1 MTHGHTSAD
10 RKRMVVTGRGGQV
23 VLSLLERGQ
32 ADGRFEVVAV
42 GRPELDLSTPET
54 VEAALRRAKP
64 DVIVSAAAYTA
75 VDQAESDEEAATV
88 INGIAAGKVAEVAA
102 ALGVPV
108 IHLSTDYVF
117 DGSKSS
123 PYLESD
129 PVAPIGAYGRSKLA
143 GEQAV
148 AAATPNH
155 AILRTAWVY
164 SPFGKNFLKS
174 MLKLAET
181 RDSVNVVDDQIGNPT
196 SALDVAD
203 AVLTVAA
210 NLLASGDP
218 ALRGTFH
225 MTGAGEASWADFAAE
240 IFARSA
246 QVDGVAAEVGRIPSS
261 AYPTPAK
268 RPANSRLDCSLLES
282 RHGAILPDWRQSTAN
297 IVERLTRA

>member
-1 MTHGHTSAD
+1 MRQT
-10 RKRMVVTGRGGQV
+10 
-23 VLSLLERGQ
+23 
-32 ADGRFEVVAV
+32 
-42 GRPELDLSTPET
+42 
-54 VEAALRRAKP
+54 KP
-64 DVIVSAAAYTA
+64 NVIVSAAAYTA
-75 VDQAESDEEAATV
+75 VDKAESDEEAATV
-88 INGIAAGKVAEVAA
+88 INGIAPGKIAEVAA

-148 AAATPNH
+148 AAATTNH

-164 SPFGKNFLKS
+164 SPFGKNFLKT

-181 RDSVNVVDDQIGNPT
+181 RDSLNVVDDQIGNPT
-196 SALDVAD
+196 SSLDIAD
-203 AVLTVAA
+203 AVLTVAS
-210 NLLASGDP
+210 NLLASDDP

-225 MTGAGEASWADFAAE
+225 MTGAGEASWADFAVE

-246 QVDGVAAEVGRIPSS
+246 QVDGVTAEVGRILSS

-268 RPANSRLDCSLLES
+268 RPANSRLDCSLLEA
-282 RHGAILPDWRQSTAN
+282 RHGAKLPDWRQFYCKHS
-297 IVERLTRA
+297 RATGSS